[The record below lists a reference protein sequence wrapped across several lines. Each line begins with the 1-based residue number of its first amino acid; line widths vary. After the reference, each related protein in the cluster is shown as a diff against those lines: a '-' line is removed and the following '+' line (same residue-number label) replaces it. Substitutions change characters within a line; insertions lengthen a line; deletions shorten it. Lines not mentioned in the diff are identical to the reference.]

1 MRVDGFFEL
10 YAGVFSVDPTVSEAT
25 ARAEFLDADRVYESF
40 NEMAEKEGQ
49 REDGIEVVLIAA
61 PPTSILKQQKY
72 FLQKASTLS
81 AKNQ

>member
-40 NEMAEKEGQ
+40 NEMAEK
-49 REDGIEVVLIAA
+49 
-61 PPTSILKQQKY
+61 
-72 FLQKASTLS
+72 
-81 AKNQ
+81 